1 MVSIIIPI
9 YNLAFYLKDC
19 LDSCLN
25 QVYPDFEVVCV
36 DDGSTDQ
43 SADIVRTYVAIDSRI
58 RLIQQKNA
66 GVVSARNTGISASHG
81 EYLYFLDGDDVF
93 LPDTLD
99 VLVKCA
105 EQTDADIVRGNYI
118 TMDDSGKDRDKGSL
132 LFSLN
137 LSNGNDLFKYL
148 CNTGTGAIWNNLI
161 KKELY
166 VRYVN
171 VPIHLAVGED
181 LYALLQLSRVV
192 KRVVCVDEVTY
203 RYRVRS
209 TSVMNTDYQTNIK
222 QADCFVQRNI
232 QLCNALFQYAREES
246 SLARNEK
253 IDVEL
258 MACDKM
264 VNFIFSTPYTDKTRT
279 QVQLLYRKLF
289 LNNKSIQFRLLKRS
303 WKCYLSVLRQGYKI

>member
-19 LDSCLN
+19 LDSCLD

-93 LPDTLD
+93 LPNTLD
-99 VLVKCA
+99 LLVKCA
-105 EQTDADIVRGNYI
+105 EQTGADIVRGNYI
-118 TMDDSGKDRDKGSL
+118 TIDDSGKNSDEEPFL
-132 LFSLN
+132 LSLN

-148 CNTGTGAIWNNLI
+148 CNTGAGAIWNNLI

-166 VRYVN
+166 IRYVN

-192 KRVVCVDEVTY
+192 KRMVCIDEVTY
-203 RYRVRS
+203 RYRVRG
-209 TSVMNTDYQTNIK
+209 TSVMNTDYHTNIN
-222 QADCFVQRNI
+222 QSDYFVQRNI

-246 SLARNEK
+246 SLAHNEK

-279 QVQLLYRKLF
+279 QVQLLYKKLF
-289 LNNKSIQFRLLKRS
+289 FNNRSVQIRLLKRS
-303 WKCYLSVLRQGYKI
+303 WKCYLSVLRQRYKI